1 MGKNELLSNERVDD
15 IPLLIHQMR
24 ILGLNEVI
32 DEHFK
37 VHGKWQGLSLGM
49 VVMGWLSY
57 ILSQGDHCM
66 NHVQGWAEELQSTL
80 AHCLDPSV
88 RPLDFSDDRLEQV
101 LDHLSEDEL
110 WDEFE
115 GALSAQTIRV
125 YGLTPACIRID
136 TTTTSGHRLCSED
149 GLFQFGHSK
158 DHRKDLPQVK
168 IVQSALDPLG
178 LPISTSVVGGDC
190 ADDPLYIPEIER
202 VRQSVASSGLLYVGD
217 SKMSAIGTRC
227 HIQQSQNYYLSPLS
241 SVQVPSWRMDEL
253 LEGVWN
259 GTQPLT
265 LVEAPTDTN
274 TEAGERSQETDEP
287 PIAEGFSLTL
297 KTSVG
302 DGDEKIEWE
311 EQWVV
316 VHSFKH
322 QTRQKKGLDQRLERA
337 KDAIAELNLRGRG
350 HKHRTLEETQTAVE
364 AILKRYRVSDILM
377 VEVLTQEH
385 ITHKRAYKDRPA
397 CTLTTTTVS
406 VTSQINS
413 STYEQTVQRFG
424 WRVYACND
432 MNLSVQKVVYAYRN
446 EYLIERCFGR
456 YKGKALGLHP
466 LFLASDERVK
476 GLIRLLS
483 IGLRVLSLLEFSVR
497 SALKDQKQDLAGL
510 YAGNP
515 KRSTHKPT
523 AERLL
528 QAFEGITLTCVR
540 INGVIER
547 FLSPLTPV
555 QQKILQ
561 YLCFDEAIYLNLT

>member
-1 MGKNELLSNERVDD
+1 MGKSELLSNERVDD
-15 IPLLIHQMR
+15 IPLLINQMKK
-24 ILGLNEVI
+24 LELSELI

-37 VHGKWQGLSLGM
+37 AHGNWQGLSIGM
-49 VVMGWLSY
+49 VVVGWLSY

-66 NHVQGWAEELQSTL
+66 NHVQGWAEGLQSTL
-80 AHCLDPSV
+80 GQCLEEAV

-101 LDHLSEDEL
+101 LDHLSEDER
-110 WDEFE
+110 WDAFE

-125 YGLTPACIRID
+125 YGLMPECVRID
-136 TTTTSGHRLCSED
+136 TTTTSGYRICRED

-202 VRQSVASSGLLYVGD
+202 VRQSVQPSGLLYVGD
-217 SKMSAIGTRC
+217 SKMSAIATRC
-227 HIQQSQNYYLSPLS
+227 HIDQTHNYYLSPLS
-241 SVQVPSWRMDEL
+241 SVQVPSQRMDEL
-253 LEGVWN
+253 LEGVWS

-265 LVEAPTDTN
+265 MVEAPIDP
-274 TEAGERSQETDEP
+274 EESSRSQKIAEP
-287 PIAEGFSLTL
+287 PIAEGFSITL
-297 KTSVG
+297 KPSVG
-302 DGDEKIEWE
+302 EDDEKIDWE

-322 QTRQKKGLDQRLERA
+322 QTRQKKGLDQRLARA
-337 KDAIAELNLRGRG
+337 KDAIEALNLRGRG
-350 HKHRTLEETQTAVE
+350 HKHRNLQETQSAAE
-364 AILKRYRVSDILM
+364 AILKRYRVSGLLM
-377 VEVLTQEH
+377 VEYHTQEH

-397 CTLTTTTVS
+397 YTLTTITVNL
-406 VTSQINS
+406 TSQINS
-413 STYEQTVQRFG
+413 ALYEQTVRRFG

-466 LFLASDERVK
+466 LFLKSDERVK

-483 IGLRVLSLLEFSVR
+483 IGLRVLSLLEFAVR

-515 KRSTHKPT
+515 KRATRKPT

-540 INGVIER
+540 INGDRER
-547 FLSPLTPV
+547 FLSPLTPI

-561 YLCFDEAIYLNLT
+561 YLCFDESIYLELTL